1 MKGIFSIFNKDQ
13 LELLKSINISL
24 SDEKDYSLEELD
36 EIYTQ
41 ITDYYQVAAFDEN
54 SEPLPIARDWE
65 RIIDTLY
72 DECELGKIK

>member
-1 MKGIFSIFNKDQ
+1 MKGICSIFNQDQ

-24 SDEKDYSLEELD
+24 SDEKDYSPEELD
-36 EIYTQ
+36 ELYTQ

-65 RIIDTLY
+65 RIIDTFY
-72 DECELGKIK
+72 DKTGV

>member
-1 MKGIFSIFNKDQ
+1 MKGICSIFNKDQ
-13 LELLKSINISL
+13 LELLKSIDISL

-65 RIIDTLY
+65 RIIDTFY
-72 DECELGKIK
+72 DKTGV

>member
-1 MKGIFSIFNKDQ
+1 MKGICSIFNKDQ

-24 SDEKDYSLEELD
+24 SDEKDYSPEELD

-65 RIIDTLY
+65 RIIDTFY
-72 DECELGKIK
+72 DKTGV

>member
-1 MKGIFSIFNKDQ
+1 MKGICSIFNKDQ
-13 LELLKSINISL
+13 LELLKSIDISL
-24 SDEKDYSLEELD
+24 SDEKDYSPEELD

-65 RIIDTLY
+65 RIIDTFY
-72 DECELGKIK
+72 DKTGV

>member
-1 MKGIFSIFNKDQ
+1 MKGICSIFNKYQ

-24 SDEKDYSLEELD
+24 SDEKDYSPEELD

-65 RIIDTLY
+65 RIIDTFY
-72 DECELGKIK
+72 DKTGV

>member
-36 EIYTQ
+36 EIYSQ

-65 RIIDTLY
+65 RIIYTLY
-72 DECELGKIK
+72 DEGELGKIT